1 MLAKTLAC
9 AVVGLEGRIIEVEV
23 DIASGLPAF
32 GIVGLADKA
41 VQEARER
48 VRAAI
53 RNSGYEFPIRRI
65 TVSLAP
71 ADLEKE
77 GPAYDLPIAVGILLS
92 SGQVVS
98 DMSRAVFLGELAL
111 DGTLRHTKGILP
123 MVALAA
129 EQGFTQAYVPAV
141 NAPEAALVEGIQAYP
156 VESLSRLASHLQGES
171 RIEPFTP
178 QPELLAAAPAYDG
191 TDIGHVKGQEHAKRA
206 LEVAAAGGH
215 NFLMVGPP
223 GSGKT
228 LLARAL
234 PTIMPSMTT
243 QEALETSRI
252 YSIAAPFACGH
263 TSALHAP
270 LSLAS
275 LHHVPRGACGRWSL
289 APARRGHAGPSRRA
303 VPGRATGVRSECSG
317 GPASA
322 CGGQGGDDQPR
333 PGQRHLPRKLHAGC
347 AIATKPYGTPG

>member
-1 MLAKTLAC
+1 M
-9 AVVGLEGRIIEVEV
+9 

-32 GIVGLADKA
+32 GVVGLADKA

-71 ADLEKE
+71 ADLEKG

-156 VESLSRLASHLQGES
+156 VESLGHLASHLQGES

-178 QPELLAAAPAYDG
+178 
-191 TDIGHVKGQEHAKRA
+191 T
-206 LEVAAAGGH
+206 
-215 NFLMVGPP
+215 
-223 GSGKT
+223 
-228 LLARAL
+228 ARA
-234 PTIMPSMTT
+234 
-243 QEALETSRI
+243 
-252 YSIAAPFACGH
+252 
-263 TSALHAP
+263 
-270 LSLAS
+270 
-275 LHHVPRGACGRWSL
+275 
-289 APARRGHAGPSRRA
+289 
-303 VPGRATGVRSECSG
+303 PGR
-317 GPASA
+317 
-322 CGGQGGDDQPR
+322 R
-333 PGQRHLPRKLHAGC
+333 PCL
-347 AIATKPYGTPG
+347 